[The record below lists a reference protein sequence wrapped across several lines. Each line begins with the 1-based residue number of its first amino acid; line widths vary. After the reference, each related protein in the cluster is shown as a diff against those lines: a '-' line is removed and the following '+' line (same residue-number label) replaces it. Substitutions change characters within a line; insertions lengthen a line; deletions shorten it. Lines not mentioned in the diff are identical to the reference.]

1 MAKSNLEKQTRYL
14 WVFLA
19 CFFTLGAAFFWR
31 KANTLPTL
39 KIVKVIDGDTVK
51 LEDGTDIRYIGLDSP
66 ELGKGET
73 PSECFA
79 QEAKEI
85 NQNLVLGK
93 RVRIETDVN
102 EMDLFGRILAYV
114 YLQPEGE
121 KEIFINEYL
130 LREGIAKF
138 HLDTVNQR
146 YIKTLVSTAE
156 LAHEQK
162 KGLWSFCA
170 PNPEVGCQV
179 KGNYDKRGHRFYHL
193 PSFRHYPQVKVNLEN
208 GDQWFCTEEEAKT
221 AGFTRAR
228 E

>member
-1 MAKSNLEKQTRYL
+1 MVEIKLGKWTRYALAVFALLTVSTAFFLRTSFTKQT
-14 WVFLA
+14 F
-19 CFFTLGAAFFWR
+19 
-31 KANTLPTL
+31 
-39 KIVKVIDGDTVK
+39 KVTEVVDGDTIK
-51 LEDGTDIRYIGLDSP
+51 LEDNTDIRYIGLDTP
-66 ELGKGET
+66 ELGRGDT

-93 RVRIETDVN
+93 KIRIETDVN
-102 EMDLFGRILAYV
+102 KMDRFGRTLAYV
-114 YLQPEGE
+114 YLQPNKG
-121 KEIFINEYL
+121 KTEIFINEYL
-130 LREGIAKF
+130 LKEGVAKF

-146 YIKTLVSTAE
+146 YIQTLVTAAE
-156 LAHEQK
+156 FAHKEK

-170 PNPEVGCQV
+170 PDHKVGCQV

-193 PSFRHYPQVKVNLEN
+193 PEFRHYSVTTVDFEN
-208 GDQWFCTEEEAKT
+208 GDQWFCTEQEAQK